1 MPFCPDCKCEYR
13 TEIEECADCKVL
25 LVAQLP
31 LEGDLVLFFPSD
43 QAMEVRRV
51 LDAAGIDTKSA
62 ALRPEEGTP
71 IEARLSSRDIDASW
85 RLARR
90 FQDLDIPE
98 TEEPQWVTIF
108 RGDLSQ
114 AEALRA
120 ALVSAG
126 IDAHEPDQDV
136 HAVDPADRLSAD
148 VLVPQSELEAAKKV
162 LQGIDRIEEDKD
174 APSS

>member
-1 MPFCPDCKCEYR
+1 MPYCPECKCEYR
-13 TEIEECADCKVL
+13 SGIDDCADCKVAL
-25 LVAQLP
+25 IAELP
-31 LEGDLVLFFPSD
+31 VEGDLVLFFPSD

-62 ALRPEEGTP
+62 ALRPEEGDP
-71 IEARLSSRDIDASW
+71 IEARLCSRDIDASW

-98 TEEPQWVTIF
+98 SEEPQWVTIF

-126 IDAHEPDQDV
+126 IDAQEPDQDV
-136 HAVDPADRLSAD
+136 HTVDPAERLSAD
-148 VLVPQSELEAAKKV
+148 VLVPQSDLEAAQKV
-162 LQGIDRIEEDKD
+162 LQGLDRIDEEKD
-174 APSS
+174 PSPS